1 MMDFTFK
8 TYRELHSTFLANG
21 YRYVRVDQFTPDLYA
36 EKVVVLRHDVD
47 RIPYRSYQTAMI
59 EHELGIAGTYYFRIV
74 KESFHIPIIKDITA
88 LGHEIGY
95 HYEDL
100 ALANGDMQLAI
111 KTFEQHLRMF
121 EDLFPV
127 TTAVMHGS
135 PLSKHDNRLMWQKF
149 NYKSF
154 GITTEPYFDIDFTR
168 LLYLTDTGRV
178 WNGKTGNV
186 RDREMKSTSEPLSAK
201 YNFNSTIDVMNAIK
215 KKEIANC
222 IMLNFHPERW
232 TDNVVDWC
240 KIYLVQKIKNPVK
253 KLLQI
258 RAKAMLND

>member
-1 MMDFTFK
+1 MDFTFK
-8 TYRELHSTFLANG
+8 TYRQLHSTFLENG
-21 YRYVRVDQFTPDLYA
+21 YRYVTVDQFTRDMYD

-47 RIPYRSYQTAMI
+47 RIPASSYQTALI

-74 KESFHIPIIKDITA
+74 KESFHIPVIKDIAA

-100 ALANGDMQLAI
+100 ALSNGDMEKAI

-121 EDLFPV
+121 EDLYPV

-135 PLSKHDNRLMWQKF
+135 PLSKHDNRLMWQKYS
-149 NYKSF
+149 YKSF
-154 GITTEPYFDIDFTR
+154 GITKEPYFDIDFTR

-178 WNGKTGNV
+178 WTGKTGNV
-186 RDREMKSTSEPLSAK
+186 RDREMKSAKEPLSSK
-201 YNFNSTIDVMNAIK
+201 YNFTTTFDVINGIK
-215 KKEIANC
+215 TNKIANC

-232 TDNVVDWC
+232 TDNTFDWY
-240 KIYLVQKIKNPVK
+240 KIYMVQKLKNPAK
-253 KLLQI
+253 KLLQM